1 MAAGKVRHRAKQ
13 QLSTAAAAVVVV
25 VLLLLLL
32 HAPSLIWQVHRG
44 KKLVKGVRRASNKG
58 AVGAAFRYHDTTIA
72 FVTCHLAADKK
83 GRSNL
88 GGRLKDTRMVLEGME
103 LEYDALG
110 FDLQVEARDPHAGM
124 YAYDALGFDLQ
135 VTRMQA
141 CMRLRSRALTT
152 RSALSLPAALL
163 PPRRPPRRPRTG
175 PPP

>member
-1 MAAGKVRHRAKQ
+1 MTIHASVASSAAEQRRRGRLKTMTAVLARWFFV
-13 QLSTAAAAVVVV
+13 QL
-25 VLLLLLL
+25 
-32 HAPSLIWQVHRG
+32 VHRG

-141 CMRLRSRALTT
+141 CMRLRSRVLTT